1 MLVEK
6 ETQSWWTKAS
16 ASERITAIQSMP
28 NKKQMTQKMWNQF
41 VAIFGILRRSS
52 GLFVAQMKDNQD
64 YTTILM
70 EIYITLKCE
79 AAL

>member
-1 MLVEK
+1 M
-6 ETQSWWTKAS
+6 
-16 ASERITAIQSMP
+16 
-28 NKKQMTQKMWNQF
+28 
-41 VAIFGILRRSS
+41 
-52 GLFVAQMKDNQD
+52 FVAQMKDNQD